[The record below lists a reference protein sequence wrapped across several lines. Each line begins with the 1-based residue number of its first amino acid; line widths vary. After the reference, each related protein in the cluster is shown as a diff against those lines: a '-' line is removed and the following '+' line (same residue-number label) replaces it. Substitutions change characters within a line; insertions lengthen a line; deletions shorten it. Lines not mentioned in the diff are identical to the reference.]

1 MPRKPYPDGTRVIV
15 KATGDH
21 GRIASR
27 LPRQFRYRVKRF
39 QKTTD
44 RRPATE
50 HAAPAAEFDH
60 DELHLGM
67 SARAQTRADQMLQ
80 DSLYLYD
87 AAETAAKRAQKVA
100 IRDNSGNSHHSIT
113 EAARWVDAIDNA
125 L

>member
-39 QKTTD
+39 SKTTD

-50 HAAPAAEFDH
+50 HASLATEFDH
-60 DELHLGM
+60 DELDLGM
-67 SARAQTRADQMLQ
+67 SSRAQSRADQMLQ
-80 DSLYLYD
+80 DSLGIYS
-87 AAETAAKRAQKVA
+87 AGEIATIRASKVA
-100 IRDNSGNSHHSIT
+100 IRDNSGNTHHEIT
-113 EAARWVDAIDNA
+113 EASRWVDAIDA
-125 L
+125 P